1 MAGRHRGVAALR
13 KILSA
18 ARQAR
23 GPVPTAALLTI
34 EMVDRRTEVAH
45 RVADEAFATGRRDGG
60 CYRAVCGGL
69 VLPASLTAPAR
80 GHCPACERGSAP
92 TRKSRGTR
100 GDR

>member
-1 MAGRHRGVAALR
+1 MGRLRNVASLR
-13 KILSA
+13 KILFAS
-18 ARQAR
+18 RQAPR
-23 GPVPTAALLTI
+23 GHVDIAPLLTI
-34 EMVDRRTEVAH
+34 ELVDRRNEVAH
-45 RVADEAFATGRRDGG
+45 RVADEAFAAGRREGD

-92 TRKSRGTR
+92 TRNSGGTR